1 MLNNWTSFKTTGTKN
16 NMIAAI
22 SSLFFLFSGLDPIN
36 NFVSLKTY
44 ISENAKAHCYVYFI
58 NEDIP
63 NFPRVNVIEKS
74 KVDFFEYLDTIGVEH
89 TQVGSYYFFR
99 KKSK

>member
-1 MLNNWTSFKTTGTKN
+1 
-16 NMIAAI
+16 MIPMI
-22 SSLFFLFSGLDPIN
+22 SSLFFLLSGLDPIK

-63 NFPRVNVIEKS
+63 DFPRVNVIEKS
-74 KVDFFEYLDTIGVEH
+74 RVDFFEYLDTIGVEH

>member
-1 MLNNWTSFKTTGTKN
+1 MMLPLLHIFLLTSV
-16 NMIAAI
+16 
-22 SSLFFLFSGLDPIN
+22 DPIK

-63 NFPRVNVIEKS
+63 DFPRVNIIEKS
-74 KVDFFEYLDTIGVEH
+74 KVDFFQYLDTIGVEH

-99 KKSK
+99 KKQK

>member
-1 MLNNWTSFKTTGTKN
+1 MMLPLLHIFLLTSV
-16 NMIAAI
+16 
-22 SSLFFLFSGLDPIN
+22 DPIK

-58 NEDIP
+58 NEEIP
-63 NFPRVNVIEKS
+63 DYPRVNLIEKS
-74 KVDFFEYLDTIGVEH
+74 KFDFFRYLDTIGIEH

-99 KKSK
+99 LRSQK

>member
-1 MLNNWTSFKTTGTKN
+1 MIPLISIFLLTSV
-16 NMIAAI
+16 
-22 SSLFFLFSGLDPIN
+22 DPIK

-63 NFPRVNVIEKS
+63 DFPRVNIIEKS
-74 KVDFFEYLDTIGVEH
+74 RVDFFAYLDTIGVEH
-89 TQVGSYYFFR
+89 TQLGGYYFF
-99 KKSK
+99 KKAK